1 MDRVSERER
10 RLLKGGS
17 FAWAGVYHDHAT
29 DELKTLNELS
39 FKKSLLFGMGGVELS

>member
-1 MDRVSERER
+1 MRDGWIECLSVRDGYRRVV
-10 RLLKGGS
+10 GS

-39 FKKSLLFGMGGVELS
+39 FKKSL